1 MASPCTLHLCTLGTG
16 ATVLTLLSRRS
27 CDMFYRVARQDL
39 YWKWRPVIVW
49 IDKVCG
55 QNLHLRCQFLCSHSG
70 QTEGFS
76 FSHSS
81 VSRPDD
87 DELFLFSLFTECVD
101 SFVSLHFCKFLQQD
115 YPLQASSLPSFL
127 PSHKPLKATGRRPLC
142 TGEALCRRE
151 CDSPTHGTQGSISKG
166 KFTMH
171 GCEELFKKQSKAGF
185 AADKR
190 NITQIVN

>member
-1 MASPCTLHLCTLGTG
+1 MTN
-16 ATVLTLLSRRS
+16 
-27 CDMFYRVARQDL
+27 Y
-39 YWKWRPVIVW
+39 
-49 IDKVCG
+49 
-55 QNLHLRCQFLCSHSG
+55 
-70 QTEGFS
+70 S
-76 FSHSS
+76 FS
-81 VSRPDD
+81 
-87 DELFLFSLFTECVD
+87 FSLFTECVD
-101 SFVSLHFCKFLQQD
+101 SFVSLHFCRFLQQD

-190 NITQIVN
+190 NITQNTPHHCDAEKNAACHFRQELASSDHWPSVRCWIRTRVLPKKCHMPANKTFVSTI